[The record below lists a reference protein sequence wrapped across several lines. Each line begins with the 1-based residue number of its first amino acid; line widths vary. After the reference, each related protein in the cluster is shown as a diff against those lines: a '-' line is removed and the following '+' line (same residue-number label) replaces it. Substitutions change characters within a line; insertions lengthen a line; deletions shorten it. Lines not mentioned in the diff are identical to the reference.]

1 MVSGFAQ
8 ARQRIRESLKVPA
21 ELTIILDSTGSP
33 SSRLQA
39 RFLAQTGDVLKV
51 QTTVSLGC
59 GMAVSVAGEI
69 DTPAGKQPV
78 LGRYRAGSSR
88 PSGIGT
94 YNVELLPEPAPE
106 ESSSTESSAKGASPK
121 GGAEQSSPSPESS
134 AGDLD
139 YYEILQVS
147 RHADTD
153 TIHRVFHIL
162 AQRYHPD
169 NRETGSD
176 ARFRQVVEAHR
187 LLADV
192 ERRAAYDV
200 RLAAEDKTRHTI
212 FDNLQSSQGVQ
223 AEVRKRQGILRL
235 LYTKR
240 LVDPL
245 QPCMRGREFAEML
258 GCPLEHLEFSLWFLR
273 DTRMIQRSDNNRF
286 EITSLGV
293 QAFEAQESNYSRRT
307 VLPLPAAAEPLA
319 G

>member
-1 MVSGFAQ
+1 MASDFAQ
-8 ARQRIRESLKVPA
+8 ARQRIRESLEA

-33 SSRLQA
+33 SSRLRA
-39 RFLAQTGDVLKV
+39 RFLGQSGDVMRV
-51 QTTVSLGC
+51 QTSAALGTGMLVSI
-59 GMAVSVAGEI
+59 AGEI
-69 DTPAGKQPV
+69 EAPSGKLPV
-78 LGRYRAGSSR
+78 LGRYRVGSSR
-88 PSGIGT
+88 PSGVSR
-94 YNVELLPEPAPE
+94 YNVELLPEPVAE
-106 ESSSTESSAKGASPK
+106 ESSSHESPKGASSKTGSEKTAPLSET
-121 GGAEQSSPSPESS
+121 AASD
-134 AGDLD
+134 DLD

-153 TIHRVFHIL
+153 TIHRVFHVL

-169 NRETGSD
+169 NRETGSE
-176 ARFRQVVEAHR
+176 ARFRQVVEAHAI
-187 LLADV
+187 LTDV

-200 RLAAEDKTRHTI
+200 HLAAEDKTRYKI

-223 AEVRKRQGILRL
+223 AEIRKRQGILRL

-245 QPCMRGREFAEML
+245 QPFMRGRELSEML

-286 EITSLGV
+286 EITSSGV
-293 QAFEAQESNYSRRT
+293 EAFEAQESNYTRRT
-307 VLPLPAAAEPLA
+307 VLSLPSAGPLA